1 MERCVFYCRQL
12 ALLITVTTGRSWPWS
27 PNLAG
32 YTPTSKKHKSPT
44 AQSPQIFFLV
54 WLTNADWTLKDSQE
68 SWNSNI
74 NIAEG
79 LYRTQEEPRDKKK
92 KLPAKYF
99 PRLRRNDQNRAAL
112 SVSADAAAVAIN
124 FHFYFSQVMAHPHL
138 NMKKK
143 SWFEHTPMLVT
154 SSVYENRLFSP
165 FFPLCFRQ

>member
-79 LYRTQEEPRDKKK
+79 LYRTQEEPKDKKK

-124 FHFYFSQVMAHPHL
+124 FHFYFSQVVAHPHL

-143 SWFEHTPMLVT
+143 KLIWTYSYASHFICIWKP
-154 SSVYENRLFSP
+154 SLFS
-165 FFPLCFRQ
+165 FFPPLL